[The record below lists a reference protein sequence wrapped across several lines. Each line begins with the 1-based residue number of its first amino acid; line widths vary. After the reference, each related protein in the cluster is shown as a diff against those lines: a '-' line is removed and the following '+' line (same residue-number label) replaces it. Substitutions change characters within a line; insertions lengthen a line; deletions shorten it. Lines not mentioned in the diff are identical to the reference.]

1 MKEKYKVLIA
11 DDEKRVVKL
20 IKNLVDWEKLGLEYA
35 GEAYDGQEALKKVKE
50 LHPDILITDI
60 KMPGVDGLVLAR
72 KVQEIQEKISVIII
86 SGYKVFDYAY
96 DALKSG
102 VIDFLIKPIN
112 ASDLNNSLARL
123 LKIKE
128 SQRIER
134 SDIGK
139 KQQKLEEEFTK
150 LARNQFLFNCLHQ
163 IGDCE
168 RDLEQ
173 FNRQNG
179 FRFREGLYGAFLIRI
194 FCPDHAGRRLLEAQE
209 SPSVSYKVYNIAE
222 RLLSDLCY
230 DWAMI
235 EEKNVIECI
244 YNIPA
249 GKKEDMKKAFL
260 KLHSDWASALLVY
273 PEMESILGVGRF
285 YESHMG
291 IGESVRDAFA
301 CTRMKPVFGT
311 SKPVSAERIQL
322 KEAAPMLTK
331 LWIHN
336 FDVMIHD
343 YQIGPMEE
351 FLDQSFTEWAPQ
363 LYQCPWQLEILLT
376 ELLNQFREEVKK
388 DGIKILPEEITAQKE
403 YFLALNSLDKLK
415 QAVREYI
422 IQIMSGYIENMN
434 SRHKQPITIAIEYIE
449 KHYAEPVSLEDI
461 CAQVDLSYHYF
472 SGLFKQETGVNITD
486 YLIQVRIDHAKRL
499 LKDTTKN
506 ISEIAELCG
515 YSDARHFSRLFAK
528 RVGIKP
534 QEYRRMNA

>member
-1 MKEKYKVLIA
+1 MEEKYKVLIA

-20 IKNLVDWEKLGLEYA
+20 VKNLVDWENLGLEYA
-35 GEAYDGQEALKKVKE
+35 GEAYDGEEALKKVRE

-112 ASDLNNSLARL
+112 ASDLNNSLARI

-163 IGDCE
+163 VGDCE
-168 RDLEQ
+168 ADLER

-194 FCPDHAGRRLLEAQE
+194 FCPDHANRRLMDAQDC
-209 SPSVSYKVYNIAE
+209 PSVSYKIYNMAD
-222 RLLSDLCY
+222 RLLSGLCY

-249 GKKEDMKKAFL
+249 GKKEEMNKAFL

-273 PEMESILGVGRF
+273 PEMVSILGVGRF
-285 YESHMG
+285 YESHSG
-291 IGESVRDAFA
+291 ISKSVRDAFA

-322 KEAAPMLTK
+322 KEAVPMLTK
-331 LWIHN
+331 QWIHK
-336 FDVMIHD
+336 FDEMIHN
-343 YQIGPMEE
+343 YQTGRMEE
-351 FLDQSFTEWAPQ
+351 FLEQSFEEWSPK
-363 LYQCPWQLEILLT
+363 LKESPWQLEILLM

-388 DGIKILPEEITAQKE
+388 DGIKILQEEITAQNE
-403 YFLALNSLDKLK
+403 YFLALNSLEQLK
-415 QAVREYI
+415 RAVCEYI
-422 IQIMSGYIENMN
+422 TQIMAAYIETMN

-449 KHYAEPVSLEDI
+449 QHYKEPVSLEEV

-472 SGLFKQETGVNITD
+472 SGLFRQETGVTITD